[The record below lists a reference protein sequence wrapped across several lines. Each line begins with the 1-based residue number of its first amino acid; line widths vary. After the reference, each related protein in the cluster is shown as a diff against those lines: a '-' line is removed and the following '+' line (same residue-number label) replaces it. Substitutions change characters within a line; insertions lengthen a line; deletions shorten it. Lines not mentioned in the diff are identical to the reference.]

1 MAKGKGYGGPSSLMG
16 SAPGT
21 ATQRQVGRKSDE
33 SNLIYAII
41 PGIRKKIASRLKS
54 RLWACSFI
62 PPILSLGTS
71 NQVSRRGAEAT
82 VSAAA
87 PLSAPVPLCRIYALR
102 ALAPFALRWTL
113 RSTFKPVRGAKR
125 VSAGS
130 PELSGTSK
138 ASSLPIAVSSDEA
151 GFANRCKQSQ
161 TDTRFI
167 NHFGAMRSTV
177 SRPNE

>member
-1 MAKGKGYGGPSSLMG
+1 MAKGKGFGGPSSLMG

-71 NQVSRRGAEAT
+71 NQVSRRGAETT

-102 ALAPFALRWTL
+102 ALAPSALRWTL
-113 RSTFKPVRGAKR
+113 RSTFSPSEVPSVCLRDRQSFLERRRPHRSPSRYRPTRPV
-125 VSAGS
+125 
-130 PELSGTSK
+130 
-138 ASSLPIAVSSDEA
+138 
-151 GFANRCKQSQ
+151 SQ
-161 TDTRFI
+161 T
-167 NHFGAMRSTV
+167 V
-177 SRPNE
+177 SNNRKPIRGLSITSAR